1 MSPQRSRLIA
11 AMLIALTTTLTGCG
25 SMYYS
30 MMESMGWEK
39 RDLLVDNV
47 TEARDEQE
55 QAKEQFAN
63 ALEQFKSVVA
73 VDGGDL
79 EKKYD
84 KLNAE
89 YESSVKRAN
98 AVNERIEDIEDVAEA
113 LFDEWRDELGQYNDQ
128 NLRRSS
134 EKQLEATERSY
145 DKMIDAMKRAEDSM
159 QPVLDAFQDQ
169 VLFLK
174 HNLNAQAISSIQD
187 SATALEGDIETLI
200 AEMQASIDEANEFIE
215 SMGASR
221 TE

>member
-1 MSPQRSRLIA
+1 MPNPRTNLPIVT
-11 AMLIALTTTLTGCG
+11 LLLTMTATLPGCG
-25 SMYYS
+25 SAYYS

-55 QAKEQFAN
+55 KAKEQFAD
-63 ALEQFKSVVA
+63 ALEQFKSVVD

-89 YESSVKRAN
+89 YRASVKRAN
-98 AVNERIEDIEDVAEA
+98 AVNKRIGDIEHVADA
-113 LFDEWRDELGQYNDQ
+113 LFDEWNDELDQYTDQ
-128 NLRRSS
+128 NLRRAS
-134 EKQLEATERSY
+134 ENQLRDTERSY
-145 DKMIDAMKRAEDSM
+145 DRMIDAMKRAEDSM
-159 QPVLDAFQDQ
+159 QPVLDAFADQ

-174 HNLNAQAISSIQD
+174 HNLNAKAIASIQD

-215 SMGASR
+215 SMGA
-221 TE
+221 TDK